1 MPKKG
6 YKQSKLD
13 PKTVVKLWQDTEEQV
28 RLAHPHES
36 KKNRDKI
43 TERYVKEHIINKQRR
58 GIKSPD
64 PGEKQIADWYKNEL
78 FRLRLEI
85 PDTPLKIREE
95 MAANIVSNKIKRFRS
110 TIKLDFFFEGMDQTN
125 EQ

>member
-1 MPKKG
+1 
-6 YKQSKLD
+6 
-13 PKTVVKLWQDTEEQV
+13 
-28 RLAHPHES
+28 
-36 KKNRDKI
+36 
-43 TERYVKEHIINKQRR
+43 VKEHIINKQRH

-95 MAANIVSNKIKRFRS
+95 MAANIVSNKIKRFRR
-110 TIKLDFFFEGMDQTN
+110 TIKLDFFFEGIDQTN
-125 EQ
+125 EP

>member
-58 GIKSPD
+58 GVKSPD

-95 MAANIVSNKIKRFRS
+95 MAANIVSNKIKRFRR
-110 TIKLDFFFEGMDQTN
+110 TIKLDFFFEEREQTN
-125 EQ
+125 E

>member
-36 KKNRDKI
+36 KK
-43 TERYVKEHIINKQRR
+43 
-58 GIKSPD
+58 
-64 PGEKQIADWYKNEL
+64 
-78 FRLRLEI
+78 
-85 PDTPLKIREE
+85 
-95 MAANIVSNKIKRFRS
+95 
-110 TIKLDFFFEGMDQTN
+110 
-125 EQ
+125 